1 MSKCKILLIV
11 DLQREFADIDNN
23 SKEYNKV
30 IEYIKQYANLGHY
43 DKIISTV
50 FRNEENSNFRNK
62 LNWYDCSNSDVN
74 SLEYVKY
81 INSSMHT
88 VFIKKGYGTKSDC
101 IVRAINIYNSSTTE
115 GAEVDIIGCDIDA
128 CVMAICF
135 QLWDSGIVN
144 FKVLTE
150 YCYTSAKDFSK
161 EDIIKIMKRN
171 FGKCI
176 VSE

>member
-1 MSKCKILLIV
+1 MKILLIIDV
-11 DLQREFADIDNN
+11 QKEFADRNN
-23 SKEYNKV
+23 DSKEYNKV
-30 IEYIKQYANLGHY
+30 IKYIKKCTNLGQY

-50 FRNEENSNFRNK
+50 FRNGENSNFRDN
-62 LNWYDCSNSDVN
+62 LNWYDCSDSGVN

-81 INSSMHT
+81 IDSSIHNI
-88 VFIKKGYGTKSDC
+88 FIKNGYGMKSDC
-101 IVRAINIYNSSTTE
+101 IVRAINNCNDSISE
-115 GAEVDIIGCDIDA
+115 DVEVNIIGCDIDA

-135 QLWDSGIVN
+135 QLWDAGITN
-144 FKVLTE
+144 FKVLTK

-161 EDIIKIMKRN
+161 EDVIKIMKRN